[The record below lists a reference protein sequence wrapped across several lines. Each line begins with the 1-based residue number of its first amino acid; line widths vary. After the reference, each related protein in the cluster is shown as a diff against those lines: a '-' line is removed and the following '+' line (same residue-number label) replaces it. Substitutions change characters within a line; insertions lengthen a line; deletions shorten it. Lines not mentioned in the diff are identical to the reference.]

1 MKGENQIYYKISW
14 QSESGQIGSVYCCGL
29 FGAIFLF
36 FQIKKTEP
44 TTKLTF
50 CVGQNEEIVV
60 LGGKNE
66 QAVLHS
72 RQ

>member
-1 MKGENQIYYKISW
+1 MKGENQIYYKNSW
-14 QSESGQIGSVYCCGL
+14 QLESGQIGEVYCCDL
-29 FGAIFLF
+29 FGAIFLY

-44 TTKLTF
+44 TAKLTF
-50 CVGQNEEIVV
+50 CVGQNEEIIV

-66 QAVLHS
+66 QTVLHS